1 MTLRS
6 RSGDPVCSYLSFIGE
21 CYVISALLAVVSL
34 AQASLREVCVNQTSP
49 LEGIGGWRP

>member
-49 LEGIGGWRP
+49 LEGIGGWR